1 MKEKEFTKGI
11 LLGVLVSAMIQFII
25 MAVVLYNL

>member
-11 LLGVLVSAMIQFII
+11 LLGVLVSTMIQFII
-25 MAVVLYNL
+25 MAVLLYNI

>member
-11 LLGVLVSAMIQFII
+11 LLGILVSTMIQFII
-25 MAVVLYNL
+25 MAVVLFNL